1 MEESII
7 LTGDMVERNHQWNCS
22 LKKGRVFA
30 IPTLVTYEIKSLHAF
45 TSDSMVENGLA
56 SEASDA

>member
-1 MEESII
+1 
-7 LTGDMVERNHQWNCS
+7 MVERNHQWNCS

-56 SEASDA
+56 SEASNA